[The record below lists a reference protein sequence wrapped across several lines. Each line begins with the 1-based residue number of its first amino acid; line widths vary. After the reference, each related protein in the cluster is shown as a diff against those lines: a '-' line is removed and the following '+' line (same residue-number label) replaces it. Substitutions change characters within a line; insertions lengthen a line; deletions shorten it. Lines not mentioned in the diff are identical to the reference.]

1 MGERSEAVRA
11 RLARVPWRV
20 WAGAAVL
27 VLVALLGKVTGL
39 ADRLDGETMRHA
51 LLAAGPCG
59 VLWFIGAFS
68 AGNVLNVPGIV
79 FISVS
84 ALVYGPVAG
93 AMLALSGAV
102 VASSTSFCVA
112 RRLRGRSPEAED
124 DAAAATE
131 AAPTLGPA
139 WAQRVFARLEE
150 HPVLVIAAL
159 RCVMIVSPPLNYAL
173 AFSSVRHR
181 DYVLGNLL
189 GLAGPIAVISFG
201 ASRAAALVA

>member
-1 MGERSEAVRA
+1 MGERAEAVRA

-20 WAGAAVL
+20 WAGAAAL
-27 VLVALLGKVTGL
+27 LTVALLGKVTGL
-39 ADRLDGETMRHA
+39 ADRLDSETMRHA

-68 AGNVLNVPGIV
+68 AGNVLNVPGLV
-79 FISVS
+79 FVSVS
-84 ALVYGPVAG
+84 VLVYGPVAG

-112 RRLRGRSPEAED
+112 RRLRGRKQA
-124 DAAAATE
+124 DAGEGE
-131 AAPTLGPA
+131 AAPSLGPA

-181 DYVLGNLL
+181 DYVLGNLI

-201 ASRAAALVA
+201 ADRALALIA